1 MPRPKARRTKAAY
14 MQARVEDSDKEVLQR
29 YADKLGITLSELLRM
44 TIKNLAD
51 IARGK
56 PPQGSSSQ

>member
-1 MPRPKARRTKAAY
+1 MPRVKARRTKAAY
-14 MQARVEDSDKEVLQR
+14 MQARVEDSDKVVLQA

-56 PPQGSSSQ
+56 PPGSQGS